1 MDLDLDLGPRE
12 GKRLT
17 RRSLWPASPEIATVG
32 MEKMKRP
39 DKRKSHWSSEQIG
52 GGYE

>member
-1 MDLDLDLGPRE
+1 MDLDLGPRE
-12 GKRLT
+12 GKRLI
-17 RRSLWPASPEIATVG
+17 RSLWPASPEIAAVG

-39 DKRKSHWSSEQIG
+39 DKRKSHWSSGQIV